1 MPAPDPNLP
10 AKAQPAFTDDDERA
24 ETLTM
29 EEMLYILENAKPP
42 EDQDDGEVDFPS
54 RAQF

>member
-24 ETLTM
+24 DTLTLQ
-29 EEMLYILENAKPP
+29 ELQYLLENTTPP
-42 EDQDDGEVDFPS
+42 EEPGDPARS
-54 RAQF
+54 